1 MKNFMNFKILKTKI
15 EPKLY
20 FNDEKNILTYKK
32 NSLHLYKNFIE
43 FLFASLSLSLG
54 FFFFFF
60 FFSLF
65 VCSIHNC
72 SREALMACL
81 DGGGKEGKWRG
92 VE

>member
-43 FLFASLSLSLG
+43 FLFASLSLSLSV

-60 FFSLF
+60 LSHFLF
-65 VCSIHNC
+65 VQFIIVLRKHLWLVWM
-72 SREALMACL
+72 E
-81 DGGGKEGKWRG
+81 GGRRG
-92 VE
+92 SGGE

>member
-1 MKNFMNFKILKTKI
+1 MNFKILKKKI
-15 EPKLY
+15 KPKLY

-60 FFSLF
+60 FSLF

-81 DGGGKEGKWRG
+81 DGGGKEGSG
-92 VE
+92 G